1 MNDIRKQQV
10 KKDADTIEKAMARY
24 TGASG
29 AHFGFIAYA
38 TGERQVIAGGN
49 VGIAGMCL
57 GEAIAMLVLQTP
69 GLTEE
74 FIDMVAETAKN
85 LLQSGGTAQ

>member
-10 KKDADTIEKAMARY
+10 KKDADAIEKAMVRY
-24 TGASG
+24 TGATG

-38 TGERQVIAGGN
+38 TGERQFFAGGN
-49 VGIAGMCL
+49 AAVAGMCL
-57 GEAIAMLVLQTP
+57 GEAIANLVEMTP

-74 FIDMVAETAKN
+74 FIDMVAETAKSI
-85 LLQSGGTAQ
+85 LQSGGTVQ